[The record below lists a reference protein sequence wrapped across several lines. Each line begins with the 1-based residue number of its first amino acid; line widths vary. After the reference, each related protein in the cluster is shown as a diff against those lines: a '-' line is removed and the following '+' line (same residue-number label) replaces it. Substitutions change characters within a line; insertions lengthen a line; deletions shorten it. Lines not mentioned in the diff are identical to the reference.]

1 MKIYLNFIL
10 KFLFFTKIVQLN
22 SEISVFNRIY
32 FQNFTGIYLKILNFI
47 KWTFL
52 PFFALFYR
60 FLFVIFDFV

>member
-32 FQNFTGIYLKILNFI
+32 F
-47 KWTFL
+47 
-52 PFFALFYR
+52 
-60 FLFVIFDFV
+60 